1 MPRNLEG
8 WAHRKVKAARRA
20 AGKAMSNAEVVA
32 TIQREA
38 KEHGTTLENDGKG
51 GVDPRICLAV
61 FRRDH
66 WRCSNEH
73 CPTPQKELTLGHIS
87 GHPKEIAK
95 DPEAKKRKDLKQGI
109 ALGHIND
116 LAALHAICA
125 ACHDEVHSRERAIEN
140 GKKPPAMRGTRSK
153 GE

>member
-1 MPRNLEG
+1 MPRKYEG
-8 WAHRKVKAARRA
+8 WATRKVHAVRRK
-20 AGKAMSNAEVVA
+20 AGKSMSDAEVVA

-38 KEHGTTLENDGKG
+38 KAAGATLENEGKG

-66 WRCSNEH
+66 WRCSNKH
-73 CPTPQKELTLGHIS
+73 CPTPQKELTLDHIS

-109 ALGHIND
+109 ALGHVND
-116 LAALHAICA
+116 PKALHAICA
-125 ACHDEVHSRERAIEN
+125 ACHDSVHQRERAIEN
-140 GKKPPAMRGTRSK
+140 GKAPPPMRGTPGK
-153 GE
+153 A